1 MNDESF
7 INAANYIA
15 RSQAGLRDRMSELEE
30 AYIEDNRMLKFGQ
43 RVWVDGKPYALARIR
58 IIRYKQRVHF
68 TYTLRPRVE
77 DGSQVGVNWAAIQL
91 NSSYME
97 DWVNISVEKL

>member
-30 AYIEDNRMLKFGQ
+30 AYIEDNRMLKYGQ
-43 RVWVDGKPYALARIR
+43 RVWVNGKPYALTSTELSY
-58 IIRYKQRVHF
+58 YKQCVYL
-68 TYTLRPRVE
+68 TYTLRPHVE
-77 DGSQVGVNWAAIQL
+77 DGSRVSGNWAAIQL
-91 NSSYME
+91 TDSYME
-97 DWVNISVEKL
+97 DWTNVSVEKP